1 EGASIED
8 NSYANSVSETLGALL
23 ALGYSEKE
31 AESALSKVDKT
42 ETLENMIKNCLKV
55 LMG

>member
-1 EGASIED
+1 MDIVS
-8 NSYANSVSETLGALL
+8 NSAINIAEALSALL

-31 AESALSKVDKT
+31 AEAALSKVDKA
-42 ETLENMIKNCLKV
+42 ESIENIIKNCLKV